1 MYLRAASGMLFFP
14 SLVKHMGPKSV
25 FFVEAVLGVAWS
37 VIWLKLSSE
46 PARTDLQIVSM
57 PKIASR
63 EKIKAQSGRVIA
75 PSTVKIPW
83 RKIIFSL
90 PVWAIDVNNFTFHY
104 ALYDIMNWLPTYF
117 ESFSLQDM
125 GSS

>member
-1 MYLRAASGMLFFP
+1 MCSAAHIHEGFIFPAIHTVLAQWVPPQERSRSVSLTTSGMYLGAASGMLFFP
-14 SLVKHMGPKSV
+14 SLVKHMGPQSV

-46 PARTDLQIVSM
+46 PARIDLQIVSM

-75 PSTVKIPW
+75 PSRLV
-83 RKIIFSL
+83 R
-90 PVWAIDVNNFTFHY
+90 
-104 ALYDIMNWLPTYF
+104 
-117 ESFSLQDM
+117 
-125 GSS
+125 